1 MKNKLFRSHAIDH
14 LVFGLNYLILYRNK
28 VVVLPA
34 LRNILLSCG
43 RPWLFPQRLIPF
55 GQMSRQDLKSCIRS
69 PERGIQHLS
78 LSAFISCCLSE
89 VCEMQSL
96 GNSMNRMG
104 I

>member
-1 MKNKLFRSHAIDH
+1 MKNKLFLSHAIDH

-43 RPWLFPQRLIPF
+43 RPGLFPQRLIPF
-55 GQMSRQDLKSCIRS
+55 GQMSRQELKSCIRS

-78 LSAFISCCLSE
+78 LSLLLLAAVLVKCVKWRALEI
-89 VCEMQSL
+89 Q
-96 GNSMNRMG
+96 
-104 I
+104 